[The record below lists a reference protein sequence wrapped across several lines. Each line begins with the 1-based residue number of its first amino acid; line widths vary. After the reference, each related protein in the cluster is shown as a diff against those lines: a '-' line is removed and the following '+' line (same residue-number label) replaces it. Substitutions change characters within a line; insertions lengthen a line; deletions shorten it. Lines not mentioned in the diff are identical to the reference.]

1 LKGKENMNPTELA
14 HAMLEWETTQRK
26 ADELAETIKAA
37 VLEVGKTQT
46 VGNVR
51 ASYSAG
57 RKSYNYREAW
67 DIEFDELPEEQF
79 MVVSYDYNAACK
91 DAGIEVP
98 FTQSDP
104 SVSIKLLKG

>member
-1 LKGKENMNPTELA
+1 MNPTELA

-37 VLEVGKTQT
+37 VLEIGKTQT

-57 RKSYNYREAW
+57 RRTFDYREAA
-67 DIEFDELPEEQF
+67 DGHPMVSEVTIGLFTTIPEPRI
-79 MVVSYDYNAACK
+79 DWAGICK
-91 DAGIEVP
+91 HAGIEDIP
-98 FTQSDP
+98 FTQTAP
-104 SVSIKLLKG
+104 SVSVKLLKG